1 MINKEDIFPLAIG
14 TYGLGASR
22 SESWED
28 NNNELVIDE
37 EEMKSLI
44 YSYRQGQNF
53 IETSYIYAGGQTM
66 KFISEFLKRV
76 DRNKL
81 FITVKIENF
90 IEKVEDIEEQLD
102 KYLNILG
109 IEYADSILLHTPKAS
124 KIPLEESYRELKRLV
139 SIGKSRNVSA
149 SNLNINQLKMIV
161 EEIGIELFSF
171 EGLYNLECKQNED
184 VGILEYCKKHNIL
197 FINYQ
202 PFRRNRTVN
211 HNYPLLVELANK
223 YNKTQNQILLNYY
236 VKEKNIIPITKA
248 NKMEHIKLNL
258 EALDFDMEQQDYQR
272 LNDFRCEEFDKLEV
286 DWLDNGG
293 IPIYKFANQVE

>member
-1 MINKEDIFPLAIG
+1 MNKQNIFPLAIG

-28 NNNELVIDE
+28 NNNEIVINE
-37 EEMKSLI
+37 EEMNALM
-44 YSYRQGQNF
+44 YSYEQGQNF

-66 KFISEFLKRV
+66 KFVSEFLKRV

-102 KYLNILG
+102 KYLKMLG
-109 IEYADSILLHTPKAS
+109 IDYADSILLHTPKAS
-124 KIPLEESYRELKRLV
+124 KIHLEESYKELKRLV
-139 SIGKSRNVSA
+139 SIGKSKNVSA
-149 SNLNINQLKMIV
+149 SNLSINQLKMIV
-161 EEIGIELFSF
+161 EELGIELFSF

-184 VGILEYCKKHNIL
+184 VGILDYCKKHNIL

-202 PFRRNRTVN
+202 PFRRNRTAS

-248 NKMEHIKLNL
+248 NRIEHIKLNL
-258 EALDFDMEQQDYQR
+258 EALNFEMEQQDYQR
-272 LNDFRCEEFDKLEV
+272 LNSFRCEEFDNLEV

>member
-1 MINKEDIFPLAIG
+1 MNKENIFPLAIG

-28 NNNELVIDE
+28 NNSELVIDE
-37 EEMKSLI
+37 EEMNSLI
-44 YSYRQGQNF
+44 YSYEQGQNF

-109 IEYADSILLHTPKAS
+109 ISYADSVLLHTPKAS
-124 KIPLEESYRELKRLV
+124 KIPLKDSYNELKRLV
-139 SIGKSRNVSA
+139 SIGKSKNVSA
-149 SNLNINQLKMIV
+149 SNLNIEQLKMIV
-161 EEIGIELFSF
+161 EELNIDLFSF

-184 VGILEYCKKHNIL
+184 VGILDYCKEHNIL

-202 PFRRNRTVN
+202 PFRRNRTAN
-211 HNYPLLVELANK
+211 HNYPLLVELAEK

-236 VKEKNIIPITKA
+236 SKEKNIIPITKA
-248 NKMEHIKLNL
+248 NKVEHIKLNL
-258 EALDFDMEQQDYQR
+258 DALNFEMTKEDYER
-272 LNDFRCEEFDKLEV
+272 LNDFRCKEFDDLEV
-286 DWLDNGG
+286 DWEDNGG

>member
-1 MINKEDIFPLAIG
+1 MNKENIFPLAIG

-28 NNNELVIDE
+28 NNSELVIDE
-37 EEMKSLI
+37 EEMNSLI
-44 YSYRQGQNF
+44 YSYEQGQNF

-109 IEYADSILLHTPKAS
+109 ISYADSVLLHTPKAS
-124 KIPLEESYRELKRLV
+124 KIPLKDSYNELKRLV
-139 SIGKSRNVSA
+139 SIGKSKNVSA
-149 SNLNINQLKMIV
+149 SNLNIEQLKMIV
-161 EEIGIELFSF
+161 EELNIDLFSF

-184 VGILEYCKKHNIL
+184 VGILDYCKEHNIL

-202 PFRRNRTVN
+202 PFRRNRTAN
-211 HNYPLLVELANK
+211 HNYPLLVELAEK

-236 VKEKNIIPITKA
+236 SKEKNIIPITKA
-248 NKMEHIKLNL
+248 NKVEHIKLNL
-258 EALDFDMEQQDYQR
+258 DALNFEMTKEDYER
-272 LNDFRCEEFDKLEV
+272 LNDFRCKEFDDLEV
-286 DWLDNGG
+286 DWDDNGG
-293 IPIYKFANQVE
+293 IPIYKFANQIE

>member
-1 MINKEDIFPLAIG
+1 MNKNNIFPLAIG

-22 SESWED
+22 SESWEE

-37 EEMKSLI
+37 EEMKALI
-44 YSYRQGQNF
+44 YSYEQGQNF

-90 IEKVEDIEEQLD
+90 IEKVADIEEQLD

-109 IEYADSILLHTPKAS
+109 IDYADSVLLHTPKAS

-139 SIGKSRNVSA
+139 SIGKSKNVSA
-149 SNLNINQLKMIV
+149 SNLSINQLKMIV
-161 EEIGIELFSF
+161 EELGIELFSF

-184 VGILEYCKKHNIL
+184 VGILDYCKKHNIL

-202 PFRRNRTVN
+202 PFRRNRTAN

-248 NKMEHIKLNL
+248 NKIEHIKLNL
-258 EALDFDMEQQDYQR
+258 EALNFEMEQQDYQR
-272 LNDFRCEEFDKLEV
+272 LNDFRCEEFDKLKV

>member
-1 MINKEDIFPLAIG
+1 MNKENIFPLAIG

-37 EEMKSLI
+37 EEMKALI
-44 YSYRQGQNF
+44 YSYEQGQNF

-102 KYLNILG
+102 KYLSILG
-109 IEYADSILLHTPKAS
+109 IDYADSILLHTPKAS
-124 KIPLEESYRELKRLV
+124 KISLEESYRELKRLV
-139 SIGKSRNVSA
+139 SVGKSRNVSA
-149 SNLNINQLKMIV
+149 SNLNIKELKMIV
-161 EEIGIELFSF
+161 EELGIELFSF

-184 VGILEYCKKHNIL
+184 VGILDYCKEHNIL
-197 FINYQ
+197 FVNYQ
-202 PFRRNRTVN
+202 PFRRNRTAN

-223 YNKTQNQILLNYY
+223 YDKTQNQILLNYY
-236 VKEKNIIPITKA
+236 IKEKKIIPITKA
-248 NKMEHIKLNL
+248 NKIEHIKLNL
-258 EALDFDMEQQDYQR
+258 DALNFEMEQQDYQR
-272 LNDFRCEEFDKLEV
+272 LNDFRCEKFDKLEV
-286 DWLDNGG
+286 DWLNNGG

>member
-1 MINKEDIFPLAIG
+1 MNKENIFPLAIG

-22 SESWED
+22 SESWEEND
-28 NNNELVIDE
+28 NELIIDE
-37 EEMKSLI
+37 EEMKALI
-44 YSYRQGQNF
+44 YSYEQGQNF

-66 KFISEFLKRV
+66 RFISEFLKRV
-76 DRNKL
+76 DRTKL
-81 FITVKIENF
+81 FVTVKIENY

-109 IEYADSILLHTPKAS
+109 IDYADSILLHTPKVS
-124 KIPLEESYRELKRLV
+124 KIPLEESYKELKRLV
-139 SIGKSRNVSA
+139 SIGKSRYVSA
-149 SNLNINQLKMIV
+149 SNLNIDQLKMIV
-161 EEIGIELFSF
+161 EELGIKLFSF

-184 VGILEYCKKHNIL
+184 VGILDYCKEHNIL

-202 PFRRNRTVN
+202 PFRRNRTAN

-236 VKEKNIIPITKA
+236 VKEKNIVPITKA
-248 NKMEHIKLNL
+248 NKMEHIKLNI
-258 EALDFDMEQQDYQR
+258 EALGFDMEQQDYQR

-286 DWLDNGG
+286 DWEDEGG

>member
-1 MINKEDIFPLAIG
+1 MNKENIFPLAIG

-37 EEMKSLI
+37 EEMKTLI
-44 YSYRQGQNF
+44 YSYEQGQNF

-76 DRNKL
+76 DRKKL

-102 KYLNILG
+102 KHLNILG
-109 IEYADSILLHTPKAS
+109 IDYADSILLHTPKAS
-124 KIPLEESYRELKRLV
+124 KIPLEESYSELKRLV

-161 EEIGIELFSF
+161 EELGIELFSF

-184 VGILEYCKKHNIL
+184 VGILNYCKEHNIL

-202 PFRRNRTVN
+202 PFRRNRTAN
-211 HNYPLLVELANK
+211 YNYPLLVELANK

-248 NKMEHIKLNL
+248 NKIEHINLNL
-258 EALDFDMEQQDYQR
+258 EALNFEMEQQDYQR

>member
-1 MINKEDIFPLAIG
+1 M
-14 TYGLGASR
+14 
-22 SESWED
+22 
-28 NNNELVIDE
+28 
-37 EEMKSLI
+37 
-44 YSYRQGQNF
+44 
-53 IETSYIYAGGQTM
+53 
-66 KFISEFLKRV
+66 KRV
-76 DRNKL
+76 DRSKL

-109 IEYADSILLHTPKAS
+109 IDYADSILLHTPKAS

-161 EEIGIELFSF
+161 EELDIELFSF

-184 VGILEYCKKHNIL
+184 VGILNYCKEHNIL

-202 PFRRNRTVN
+202 PFRRNRTAN

-248 NKMEHIKLNL
+248 NKIEHIKLNL
-258 EALDFDMEQQDYQR
+258 EALGFEMERQDYQK
-272 LNDFRCEEFDKLEV
+272 LNNFRCEEFERCLATAKGARRFFDDHV
-286 DWLDNGG
+286 A
-293 IPIYKFANQVE
+293 FVHRVAH

>member
-1 MINKEDIFPLAIG
+1 MNKNNIFPLAIG

-22 SESWED
+22 SESWEE

-37 EEMKSLI
+37 EEMKALI
-44 YSYRQGQNF
+44 YSYEQGQNF

-90 IEKVEDIEEQLD
+90 IEKVADIEEQLD

-109 IEYADSILLHTPKAS
+109 IDYADSVLLHTPKAS

-139 SIGKSRNVSA
+139 SIGKSKNVSA
-149 SNLNINQLKMIV
+149 SNLSINQLKMIV
-161 EEIGIELFSF
+161 EELGIELFSF

-184 VGILEYCKKHNIL
+184 VGILDYCKKHNIL

-202 PFRRNRTVN
+202 PCRRNRTAN

-236 VKEKNIIPITKA
+236 VKEKNIIPITKV
-248 NKMEHIKLNL
+248 NKIEHIKLNL
-258 EALDFDMEQQDYQR
+258 EALNFEMEQQDYQR
-272 LNDFRCEEFDKLEV
+272 LNDFRCEEFDKLKV

-293 IPIYKFANQVE
+293 ISIYKFANQIE